1 MSPTCVSK
9 LNYNNAWHRMQAF
22 FLSTFRFLFV
32 YSKNNPLIH
41 KKVLTTGQVVCYINS
56 CLVEVI
62 DMAA

>member
-1 MSPTCVSK
+1 
-9 LNYNNAWHRMQAF
+9 MQAF